1 MTIEEIQA
9 ELNKMPAA
17 LSAAGWERP
26 EAQLMINANSRMT
39 AHLRSWRDTAT
50 YHFAYGDTPAEC
62 IAKAWAYI
70 KELPDPEQAILT
82 TYSRKL
88 ADAIDYG
95 HENNVPAKLVD
106 PVRRA
111 QKAVS
116 AALLPAPSA
125 A

>member
-17 LSAAGWERP
+17 LSAAGWEQP
-26 EAQLMINANSRMT
+26 EAQLT
-39 AHLRSWRDTAT
+39 
-50 YHFAYGDTPAEC
+50 
-62 IAKAWAYI
+62 
-70 KELPDPEQAILT
+70 ILT

>member
-95 HENNVPAKLVD
+95 HENNVPAKMVD

>member
-17 LSAAGWERP
+17 LSDAGWVMP
-26 EAQLMINANSRMT
+26 NAQLVITANGQMHVYLNASSGNYTFQR
-39 AHLRSWRDTAT
+39 
-50 YHFAYGDTPAEC
+50 GDHPAES

-70 KELPDPEQAILT
+70 KTLPDPEQAILT

>member
-26 EAQLMINANSRMT
+26 EAKLMIPANEQILVYLNGSGGKYTFQR
-39 AHLRSWRDTAT
+39 
-50 YHFAYGDTPAEC
+50 GDTPAEC
-62 IAKAWAYI
+62 IAKAWTFIRA
-70 KELPDPEQAILT
+70 LPNPEQAVLT

-116 AALLPAPSA
+116 DALLPAPSA

>member
-1 MTIEEIQA
+1 MKRRTSKVTTGSLINKLERAIAVANMRGDRATA
-9 ELNKMPAA
+9 ELLCK
-17 LSAAGWERP
+17 
-26 EAQLMINANSRMT
+26 
-39 AHLRSWRDTAT
+39 
-50 YHFAYGDTPAEC
+50 
-62 IAKAWAYI
+62 
-70 KELPDPEQAILT
+70 
-82 TYSRKL
+82 KL

-116 AALLPAPSA
+116 DALLPAPSA